1 MVDLIARKR
10 IHRTKPGESLR
21 VQAHIARVLVAIGHA
36 VYAPPPAPLVEMVKE
51 PAKAKPVPP
60 ARKGQYARRDMVAE
74 PSAKLFFAPDPPRY
88 PAPSVEQI
96 VTKDPV
102 GDVEA

>member
-36 VYAPPPAPLVEMVKE
+36 VYAPPVAPPVD
-51 PAKAKPVPP
+51 KAKSVPP

-74 PSAKLFFAPDPPRY
+74 PSAKLFSEPEPKRY
-88 PAPSVEQI
+88 LDPSVESI
-96 VTKDPV
+96 VTQNPV
-102 GDVEA
+102 GDGEA